1 VIFNPVF
8 FQGAILVDSTV
19 PASNIPTS
27 CSSNLD
33 AGFTYAISVANGGIF
48 TNVFPGYTKNGV
60 LASDSVAAGVETGAT
75 GSVFPVTT
83 VQGTTTLIYQTV
95 NSTPAPQPIH
105 IPPNTK
111 SKRLTW
117 VEKR

>member
-1 VIFNPVF
+1 VF

-19 PASNIPTS
+19 PASNVATS

-48 TNVFPGYTKNGV
+48 TNAFPGYTKNGV

-75 GSVFPVTT
+75 GSVYVVTT
-83 VQGTTTLIYQTV
+83 VQGTTNVIFQTV
-95 NSTPAPQPIH
+95 NGTPSSQPVN